1 MDLFSV
7 TNIQEIDNTMSVW
20 LSRRFLSGNHDS
32 EFYIRPIIIIY
43 DVFSDASDSTREPT
57 DSLIDPPHSPTPT
70 LNLADITSEL
80 DDGPTDSPIE
90 LDDNPTLTLELA
102 DVTRELDDGP
112 TDGQTPTR
120 DDPVQINLWD
130 DENSEYDY
138 YEYENYDI
146 LHIPSGCVC
155 LYDFDTDQHLLN
167 NWIVENKYIPDLD
180 IVFNTP
186 APAA

>member
-43 DVFSDASDSTREPT
+43 DFFSDASDSTREPPH
-57 DSLIDPPHSPTPT
+57 SLIEPPHSPTPT

-80 DDGPTDSPIE
+80 DDGPTDSP
-90 LDDNPTLTLELA
+90 
-102 DVTRELDDGP
+102 
-112 TDGQTPTR
+112 TPTR

-167 NWIVENKYIPDLD
+167 NWIVENKYIPEPD